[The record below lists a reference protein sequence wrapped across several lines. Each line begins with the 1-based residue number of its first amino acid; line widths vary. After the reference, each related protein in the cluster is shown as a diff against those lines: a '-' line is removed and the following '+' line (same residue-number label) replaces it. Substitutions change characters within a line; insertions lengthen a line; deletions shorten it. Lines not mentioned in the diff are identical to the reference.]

1 MNVLTGLFGSSLG
14 KKYIMAVT
22 GFVMFGFVVVHMLG
36 NLQVFIGPGAIN
48 DYGYFLQSK
57 PELVWPARFGL
68 LIVAVLHVWAAIK
81 LSAENK
87 AARPKGY
94 GDYQIVAAS
103 YASRTMLVSGVVLL
117 AFIIYHLMHFTFQ
130 VQGINFANTNFM
142 TLEDSK
148 HHHDIYNMMIIGFS
162 QPIVSI
168 FYIISMCLL
177 SLHLSHG
184 ISAMFQSLGWKNRK
198 YGTLI
203 DRFALLMAGILVV
216 GYSAIPIAVLTGILK
231 KVSYGA

>member
-22 GFVMFGFVVVHMLG
+22 GLAMFGFVVAHMLG
-36 NLQVFIGPGAIN
+36 NLQVFLGPDAIN

-57 PELVWPARFGL
+57 PELVWPARIGL
-68 LIVAVLHVWAAIK
+68 LVMVLLHIWAAIK

-94 GDYQIVAAS
+94 GNFQVVAAS

-117 AFIIYHLMHFTFQ
+117 AFIVYHLLHFTAQ
-130 VQGINFANTNFM
+130 VQGINLEGPNFT
-142 TLEDSK
+142 TLEDAK

-162 QPIVSI
+162 QPLVSI
-168 FYIISMCLL
+168 FYIVSMCLL

-184 ISAMFQSLGWKNRK
+184 ISSMFQSLGLKNRK

-203 DRFALLMAGILVV
+203 DRFALVMAGILVV